1 MPNVTGQYGEVCYLF
16 SCNDLLNIDIDKL
29 FTGIP
34 HPNLERKVPNDILV
48 QQDGVTAH
56 CTSGRT
62 S

>member
-1 MPNVTGQYGEVCYLF
+1 LPNVTGQYGEVCYLF
-16 SCNDLLNIDIDKL
+16 SYNVLSTINVDKL

-34 HPNLERKVPNDILV
+34 CAGLERKVPNDILV

-56 CTSGRT
+56 CSSGRT